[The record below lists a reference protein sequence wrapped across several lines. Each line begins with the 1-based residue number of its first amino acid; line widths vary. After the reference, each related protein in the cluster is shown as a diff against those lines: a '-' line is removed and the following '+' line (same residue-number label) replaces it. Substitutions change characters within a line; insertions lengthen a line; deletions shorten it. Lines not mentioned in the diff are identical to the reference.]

1 MKGKPP
7 KSEKGRASVA
17 PYSIRK
23 LEAALL
29 ERYSEDEVVV
39 PHDDYIEEFIKEDTE
54 IIGVYTMDPLGLGP
68 LTMSYAVLFGD
79 ISKPWVRVEF
89 ESLIRRINRAREGKK
104 AKLVVGGPGVWEFTI
119 LPEVLDELNID
130 LAFQGEADDIICDLF
145 EDISEDTIGRG
156 YFGGYQSFD
165 DRFKRVWVAHEKF
178 ITRNFSGKQYPNL
191 EDIPL
196 IRNPAIKG
204 LSEVMRGCGIGCD
217 FCEVTLRPLRYYSV
231 EMVMKEVEVN
241 SRAGYTNAWLHSDE
255 IFAYKHGP
263 HFTPNEEALLELF
276 RSVTKVKGIKTTNPT
291 HGRISIPAA
300 YPDLIRKLSE
310 VMRAGPNHWIGV
322 QVGLETG
329 SDRLALKHMPNKTLP
344 LRIGPDG
351 SWQEIVTEGVRN
363 MNKYY
368 WRPAFT
374 VQVGQMEETDED
386 NWETV
391 ALINR
396 LSNMEVE
403 GRPSEFTV
411 TPMQNMP
418 LGRIKSKDYSPE
430 MLTQAQL
437 AVYYA
442 SYRHLMKMAQRD
454 AMKDSKGN
462 IVKRTAIASI
472 LNVGAWALL
481 YFIERICKKK
491 GLDIEKVKRYGL
503 EGEKVYV
510 YAR

>member
-1 MKGKPP
+1 LKGKPA
-7 KSEKGRASVA
+7 KNTEGRAFVS
-17 PYSIRK
+17 PYSVRK

-29 ERYSEDEVVV
+29 QRYKEEEVVV
-39 PHDDYIEEFIKEDTE
+39 PHDDYIENFIKEDTE

-89 ESLIRRINRAREGKK
+89 ESLIKRINRTRKGKK

-119 LPEVLDELNID
+119 LPEVLDELEID
-130 LAFQGEADDIICDLF
+130 YAFQGEADDIVCDLF
-145 EDISEDTIGRG
+145 EDLSSNSLGKG
-156 YFGGYQSFD
+156 YFEGFQSFD
-165 DRFKRVWVAHEKF
+165 ESFKKVWVNHEKF

-196 IRNPAIKG
+196 IKKPAIKG

-217 FCEVTLRPLRYYSV
+217 FCEVTLRPLRYYTT
-231 EMVMKEVEVN
+231 EMVVKEVEVN
-241 SRAGYTNAWLHSDE
+241 SLAGYTNAWLHSDE
-255 IFAYKHGP
+255 IFAYRHGP

-276 RSVTKVKGIKTTNPT
+276 KAVTKVPGIESTNPT

-300 YPDLIRKLSE
+300 YPELVRKLSE
-310 VMRAGPNHWIGV
+310 VVKAGPDHWIGV

-329 SDRLALKHMPNKTLP
+329 SDRLALRHMPNKTLP

-363 MNKYY
+363 MNRYY

-374 VQVGQMEETDED
+374 VQVGQIDETDED

-396 LSNMEVE
+396 LSNMEVD

-454 AMKDSKGN
+454 AMRDSKGN
-462 IVKRTAIASI
+462 IVKRAAIASI

-481 YFIERICKKK
+481 YVIERICKKK
-491 GLDIEKVKRYGL
+491 GVDVEKVKRYGL